1 MAKIIGIQESTVIIE
16 ERSKS
21 RALPLSVFNFT
32 PAIGDEVKIFSSGA
46 NFAVLKLDPAQSSNK
61 FVDFLRK
68 LFPKKSKPVRKIVYC
83 LLAFSFGNIGIHK
96 FYAGQTGLG
105 VAYILLN
112 WTGIPS
118 LLSFI
123 DLVQALFRRADAD
136 NCITVW

>member
-16 ERSKS
+16 EKNKS
-21 RALPLSVFNFT
+21 RAFPLSIFNFT
-32 PAIGDEVKIFSSGA
+32 PTIGDEVKIFTSGA

-61 FVDFLRK
+61 FVNFLKK
-68 LFPKKSKPVRKIVYC
+68 LFPKKAKPVRKIVYC
-83 LLAFSFGNIGIHK
+83 LLALFFGDIGVHK

-105 VAYILLN
+105 VAYILLS

-123 DLVQALFRRADAD
+123 DLLQALFRRADSNNHIA
-136 NCITVW
+136 VW